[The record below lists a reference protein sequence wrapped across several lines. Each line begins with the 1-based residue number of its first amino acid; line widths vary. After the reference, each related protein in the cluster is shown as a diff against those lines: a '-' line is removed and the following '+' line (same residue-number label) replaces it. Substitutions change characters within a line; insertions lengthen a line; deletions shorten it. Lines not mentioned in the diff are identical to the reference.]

1 MRANLEKLIRPRDL
15 KGPTNERVLRVAQRV
30 RLGVAST
37 FAVVILFV
45 PAFSFGA
52 RLTLS
57 LLAVGYALVSG
68 VLEAVAERHPGFPAW
83 IITPLLGIAVIFVV
97 TLAIP
102 ETLGAAL
109 FFYVLGI
116 IFYTCLGG
124 MALGVLLSVAVMPFA
139 VIANVM
145 APGDDAV
152 STFTLVMFLLLLPS
166 VAVIIEGLTQERR
179 RTAAR
184 LARLHDALQAVTV
197 QPDLQVTL
205 DSIVASAGDAIGADA
220 VGILLRE
227 DDHLVVAAP
236 SGATD
241 GFSDADVQRYTGREL
256 AMGEE
261 SPLAR
266 AMVRL
271 EPVVVADIDS
281 DEEFPRWTKL
291 WGGVLRRAG
300 FRSLVAVPLHTGTNT
315 IGVLS
320 AVFERRGALER
331 EELVLLDTYAE
342 QVSLVI
348 ARAQAYDLERQ
359 AAEQLAETARLR
371 RELLSVVSHELRTP
385 LTVVKG
391 FVDTLLQHWDG
402 LDDERRQELL
412 QRVSGNADE
421 LTRLVNQLLDFAR
434 IDAGQVKISPAPMV
448 LVDGVAHCLGEIA
461 PIVASHVVHVDIPDD
476 VVVLADQDAFCHILV
491 NLVTNAVRHSP
502 EGSIIEITSQED
514 GDDIVVAVAD
524 HGIGIAPEDQPRV
537 FERFFQS
544 GTANGAKRGTG
555 IGLAIARD
563 FTVLQ
568 GGRIWVDS
576 TLGEGATFSFTLSP
590 VPVEA
595 PPPVDGA
602 PPRAEPAVPA

>member
-1 MRANLEKLIRPRDL
+1 MRTHLERFIRPRDL
-15 KGPTNERVLRVAQRV
+15 TGPTNERVLRVAQRV
-30 RLGVAST
+30 RLWVASA
-37 FAVVILFV
+37 FAVAILFV

-57 LLAVGYALVSG
+57 LLAVGYALVSAG
-68 VLEAVAERHPGFPAW
+68 LEALAERHPAFPAW
-83 IITPLLGIAVIFVV
+83 FITPLLGIATIFVV
-97 TLAIP
+97 TLALP
-102 ETLGAAL
+102 ETLNAAL

-124 MALGVLLSVAVMPFA
+124 ATLGVLLSAAVIPFA

-145 APGDDAV
+145 ASGDDAV

-166 VAVIIEGLTQERR
+166 VAIIIEALTQERR

-184 LARLHDALQAVTV
+184 LARLHDALRAVTV

-205 DSIVASAGDAIGADA
+205 DSIVESARDAIGADA
-220 VGILLRE
+220 AGILLRE

-236 SGATD
+236 SGATE
-241 GFSDADVQRYTGREL
+241 GFSDIDVQHYTGREL
-256 AMGEE
+256 AMGDE

-266 AMVRL
+266 SMLRL
-271 EPVVVADIDS
+271 EPVVIADIRS
-281 DEEFPRWTKL
+281 DTEFPRWSKL

-300 FRSLVAVPLHTGTNT
+300 FTSLVAVPLHIGTNS
-315 IGVLS
+315 IGVLN
-320 AVFERRGALER
+320 AVFARRGALDR
-331 EELVLLDTYAE
+331 DELFLLSTYGE

-348 ARAQAYDLERQ
+348 ARAQAYELERQ
-359 AAEQLAETARLR
+359 ASEQLAETARLR

-391 FVDTLLQHWDG
+391 FVDTLLQHWSG
-402 LDDERRQELL
+402 LDDTRRRELL
-412 QRVSGNADE
+412 ERVSSNADE

-434 IDAGQVKISPAPMV
+434 IDAGQVRITPAPMV
-448 LVDGVAHCLGEIA
+448 LADGVKHCLGELA
-461 PIVASHVVHVDIPDD
+461 PIVASHVVHVDIADD
-476 VVVLADQDAFCHILV
+476 VVVLADRDAFCHILV

-502 EGSIIEITSQED
+502 EGSIIEISSQDD
-514 GDDIVVAVAD
+514 GDDVVVAVAD

-544 GTANGAKRGTG
+544 DTVNGAKRGTG

-576 TLGEGATFSFTLSP
+576 ILGEGATFSFTLSP
-590 VPVEA
+590 VPVD
-595 PPPVDGA
+595 PPAPVDV
-602 PPRAEPAVPA
+602 PPARAEPAIPA